1 MALGYDYLVFDSL
14 TLPWA
19 TANSEDVEHV
29 ENAGMSEA
37 GTDLVI
43 TTRLNKPTFN
53 YTFRV
58 TSWWAD
64 KLKTEVYSK
73 LSGMLY
79 INGDAGH
86 EVRPRLQNKTLV
98 PGSELT
104 AGTDGLYDIS
114 ISFIE
119 K

>member
-1 MALGYDYLVFDSL
+1 MALGYDYLVFNTL

-19 TANSEDVEHV
+19 TASSEDVEHV
-29 ENAGMSEA
+29 ENTGMSED
-37 GTDLVI
+37 GHDIVI
-43 TTRLNKPTFN
+43 TTRLNKATFN

-58 TSWWAD
+58 TSFWAD
-64 KLKTEVYSK
+64 KLRTEVYTK
-73 LSGMLY
+73 LSGTLY

-86 EVRPRLQNKTLV
+86 DVRPRLSNKTLV

-119 K
+119 N